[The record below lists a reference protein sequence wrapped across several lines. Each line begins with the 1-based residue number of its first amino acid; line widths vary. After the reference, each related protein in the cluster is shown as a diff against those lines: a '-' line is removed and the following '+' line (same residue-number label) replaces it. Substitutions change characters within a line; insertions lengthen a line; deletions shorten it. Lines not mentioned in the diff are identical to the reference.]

1 MASEGSALFTT
12 RRDGLASE
20 RECDVIGC
28 VLGNCCVITVPV
40 SASWDF
46 SVFVVVM
53 FLSENYNVGVSV
65 MCNSRV
71 IRDT

>member
-1 MASEGSALFTT
+1 MTLSARFWV
-12 RRDGLASE
+12 AA
-20 RECDVIGC
+20 
-28 VLGNCCVITVPV
+28 VLTTVPV

-53 FLSENYNVGVSV
+53 FLSEIDNVGVSV

-71 IRDT
+71 IHIGSAVCLLKVSDDALGLHL